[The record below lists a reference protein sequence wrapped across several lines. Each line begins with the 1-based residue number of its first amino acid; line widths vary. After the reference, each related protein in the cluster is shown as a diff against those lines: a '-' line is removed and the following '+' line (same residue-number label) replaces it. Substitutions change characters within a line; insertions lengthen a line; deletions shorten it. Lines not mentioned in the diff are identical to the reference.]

1 MGKKKEPKLKRT
13 ALEVRKE
20 IKDYIRN
27 ERDTMLLKWKCLEQT
42 VHLEDM
48 VFLFHHHYSIIILI
62 IIRII
67 IILIGKR
74 EGCSNKNT

>member
-1 MGKKKEPKLKRT
+1 MGKKKEPKLKRS

-48 VFLFHHHYSIIILI
+48 VCLYIKILSLFLS
-62 IIRII
+62 
-67 IILIGKR
+67 
-74 EGCSNKNT
+74 

>member
-1 MGKKKEPKLKRT
+1 MGKKKEPRNGKRS

-48 VFLFHHHYSIIILI
+48 VCLLLLPLFLS
-62 IIRII
+62 
-67 IILIGKR
+67 
-74 EGCSNKNT
+74 